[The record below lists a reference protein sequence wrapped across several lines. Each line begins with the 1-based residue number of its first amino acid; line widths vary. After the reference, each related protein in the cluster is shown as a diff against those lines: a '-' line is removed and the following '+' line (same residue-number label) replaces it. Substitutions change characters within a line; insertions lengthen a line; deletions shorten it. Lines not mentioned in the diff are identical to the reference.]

1 MQLEVKFIKKSD
13 ETDIQSSEM
22 EFLRSVKGCSIMDK
36 IRNEDI
42 IKELKFIPIF
52 VKIRNLEQTFGTFGT
67 NGQKSLSKNSQEVQ
81 AQGEKEQ
88 RKADKLR
95 LEEAYS
101 FQP

>member
-1 MQLEVKFIKKSD
+1 MLSE
-13 ETDIQSSEM
+13 QSR
-22 EFLRSVKGCSIMDK
+22 LKLKGCSIMYK